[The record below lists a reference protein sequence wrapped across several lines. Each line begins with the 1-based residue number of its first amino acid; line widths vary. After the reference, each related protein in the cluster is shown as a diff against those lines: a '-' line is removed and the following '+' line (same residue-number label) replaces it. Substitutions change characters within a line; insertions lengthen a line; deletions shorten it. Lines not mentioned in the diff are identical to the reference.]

1 VGMASLLRSVLCV
14 QDTVFGHVRWE
25 GQHLIADVRPRA
37 RDRNRCSHCR
47 RRCSFYDALTKGRRW
62 RSIDLGSCMVYLVG
76 DTHRV
81 RCPEHGVVVAH
92 VPWARRG
99 SRFTMAFEDLG
110 CWLATNCNQTVVAH
124 YLRTTWRSIGHVIEG
139 RVATSDWP
147 LKTAQL
153 KRIGIDEIS
162 YRKGHRYLTVVVD
175 HDSGRLIWAAPGR
188 SKGVLGKF
196 FEALGKERCAEIKVV
211 TRDAATWISTAV
223 TEHCPQAAQCM
234 DPFHV
239 VQWATKA
246 VDDCRR
252 ETFRA
257 PAYWSRKRR
266 ARAAKGTRWILLR
279 NRDDLTAA
287 QSEGLA
293 TIQKDNRPLYRAY
306 LLKEQLRLVF
316 QLPLAEATRHLGRW
330 LVWAR
335 RSQIPQF
342 VALAKTISEHR
353 DDILASIEYGAS
365 NGRVEAMNTSIRL
378 IARKAYGFHS
388 PHALIALAMLKHGGL
403 CPSLPGRS

>member
-1 VGMASLLRSVLCV
+1 MGLASLLRSVLCV
-14 QDTVFGHVRWE
+14 QDTVFGHVRLE
-25 GQHLIADVRPRA
+25 GEDLIVDARPRA
-37 RDRNRCSHCR
+37 RDRNRCSHCQ
-47 RRCSFYDALTKGRRW
+47 RRCPFHDALTKGRRW

-92 VPWARRG
+92 VPWARRA
-99 SRFTMAFEDLG
+99 SRFTVAFEDQG
-110 CWLATNCNQTVVAH
+110 CWLATNCNKTVVAH

-147 LKTAQL
+147 VKTADL
-153 KRIGIDEIS
+153 ERIGIDEIS
-162 YRKGHRYLTVVVD
+162 YRKGQRYLTVVVD
-175 HDSGRLIWAAPGR
+175 HESGRLVWAAPGR
-188 SKGVLGKF
+188 SKAVVGSF
-196 FEALGKERCAEIKVV
+196 FEALGEERCAKIKVV

-223 TEHCPQAAQCM
+223 SEHCPKAVQCM

-246 VDDCRR
+246 VDAVRR
-252 ETFRA
+252 DIYR
-257 PAYWSRKRR
+257 PPWYWSRSRS
-266 ARAAKGTRWILLR
+266 AQAIKGTRWILLR

-287 QSEGLA
+287 QTEGLA
-293 TIQKDNRPLYRAY
+293 AIQKDNRPLYRAY

-316 QLPLAEATRHLGRW
+316 QLPLAEATRHLDRW

-342 VALAKTISEHR
+342 VALAKTITKHR
-353 DDILASIEYGAS
+353 DGILASVEHQAS

-378 IARKAYGFHS
+378 ITRKAYGFHS
-388 PHALIALAMLKHGGL
+388 ANALIGLAMLKHGGL